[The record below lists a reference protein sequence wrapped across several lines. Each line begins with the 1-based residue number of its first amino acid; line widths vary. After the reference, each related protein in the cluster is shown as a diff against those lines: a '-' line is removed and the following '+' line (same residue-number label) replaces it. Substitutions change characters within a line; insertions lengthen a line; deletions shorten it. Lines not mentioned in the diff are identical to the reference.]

1 MYMNIA
7 IIENVYM
14 NNIISPHLYINSVII
29 QNLYKNTIIY
39 NYSKFVQKYCYYYS
53 KIVHG
58 HSTVCIKNLHII
70 YVLKMCT

>member
-1 MYMNIA
+1 MNNA

-14 NNIISPHLYINSVII
+14 NNIIIPQILYMNTVII

-39 NYSKFVQKYCYYYS
+39 NCSKFVQEYCYYYS

-58 HSTVCIKNLHII
+58 HCLH
-70 YVLKMCT
+70 